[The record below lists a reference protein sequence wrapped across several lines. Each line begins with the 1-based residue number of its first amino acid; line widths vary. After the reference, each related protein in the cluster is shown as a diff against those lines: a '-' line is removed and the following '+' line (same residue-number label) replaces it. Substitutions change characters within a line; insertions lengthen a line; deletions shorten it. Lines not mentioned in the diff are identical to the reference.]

1 MRGISGLLAE
11 VERRCI
17 LRGPEAWSGEAT
29 LRVTERTF
37 YPALLKIISEKGGSG
52 VTEVQY
58 DTVPDIE
65 FDFLGY
71 RWLLSVKL
79 GESPNLIKDA
89 FVQYLR
95 NKQESGVEYGLLLML
110 PDSIRKTKPKEDDV
124 LTAIRHS
131 TATVLVDAGP
141 VKDEYRDRTFGDIL
155 DLLRV
160 EVAPLIEKGVEK
172 HYPLALV
179 ISLLRI
185 QVQEV
190 MSQLV
195 LSEDAILRIVTD
207 RKLMS
212 NLGRLS
218 RQEVE
223 DVGRFL
229 AAYIVLSQILFL
241 RLFAVVHTDAVSISR
256 IMTRARLRSAF
267 KKILDIN
274 YRPIYE
280 LDVLDSVPDKYLR
293 DTFDLIWGLA
303 VERVRYELPGRIFH
317 ALMPSR
323 IRKLLAAFYT
333 RPQAAEIL
341 ARLTIDRGDATVF
354 DPASGSGTILVAAYR
369 AKQRHF
375 EAQHKPGNPH
385 KRFCEDEI
393 FGADIMPFAV
403 HLTSANLAAMDV
415 AATIERTQIIQGD
428 SIELVAG
435 KAYESSL
442 QLGLFRSPRKAK
454 TTSGEEYEVTLD
466 AVDAVLMN
474 PPFTK
479 IERGIKKFVNMDRFA
494 EAAGGEVGLW
504 GHFIPLANEFLKDG
518 GTFGAVLPI
527 NVLRGRESARVRA
540 FLFQRWTPL
549 YVLKPTRNYGFSEWA
564 EYRDVLFIARKGGPD
579 PSHRVKFC
587 LVKKDLTALDEQDI
601 DSLSDAVK
609 TRSRLRSPDLDIDSH
624 AVSDIL
630 PRSMNLMWFCGVV
643 DFKHRDALVNFYA
656 RLKDSVSK
664 FPPDYVREGYRS
676 EQGIAGFLFLTRRIV
691 DARVEE
697 AFLHFEHDKGPAISA
712 ESKLG
717 SVYQIERTALVPS
730 VRTSVGLRTLDITH
744 GCDYLAR
751 QPYREIRRVQRACG
765 FKGTLQPTFWE
776 FQQRTID
783 AISANLVTVRRVNPY
798 SPQTH
803 LLAFVSD
810 IPLCPG
816 DQFKSIAEGDPKIA
830 RAVCVLLNSCLFLTQ
845 FFLLREESTGRF
857 LDIRAYDF
865 YEMNLYPKG
874 EHVSALYKVFEKY
887 RDVNFPSLR
896 EQLDTRFDDRYE
908 EFWQQARGKAHQS
921 KLWTLGGKPVEP
933 SKVRVEFDLDV
944 TRALGVKVSEDELRA
959 VYAAIVN
966 EMIATRGLTKD

>member
-1 MRGISGLLAE
+1 MG
-11 VERRCI
+11 
-17 LRGPEAWSGEAT
+17 
-29 LRVTERTF
+29 VTERTF

-58 DTVPDIE
+58 DGVPDIE
-65 FDFLGY
+65 FDFLDH

-95 NKQESGVEYGLLLML
+95 NKQESGAEHGLLLMFL
-110 PDSIRKTKPKEDDV
+110 DSVRKTRPTEDAV
-124 LTAIRHS
+124 LNAVRQS
-131 TATVLVDAGP
+131 TVTVLVDAGP
-141 VKDEYRDRTFGDIL
+141 VKDEYRDRTFADIL

-160 EVAPLIEKGVEK
+160 EVAPLIAKGIQK
-172 HYPLALV
+172 HYPLPLV
-179 ISLLRI
+179 ISLLRV
-185 QVQEV
+185 QVEEV

-212 NLGRLS
+212 DLGRLS
-218 RQEVE
+218 KQEVE
-223 DVGRFL
+223 DVGSFL

-241 RLFAVVHTDAVSISR
+241 RLFAVVHSGVVSVSR

-267 KKILDIN
+267 KKVLDIN

-293 DTFDLIWGLA
+293 DTFDLIWGLE

-317 ALMPSR
+317 ALMPRR

-341 ARLTIDRGDATVF
+341 ARLTIDHSDATVF

-369 AKQRHF
+369 TKRRIFADQ
-375 EAQHKPGNPH
+375 QNGGNPH

-415 AATIERTQIIQGD
+415 AETIERTQIIQGD
-428 SIELVAG
+428 SIELVTG
-435 KAYESSL
+435 TAYETSL

-454 TTSGEEYEVTLD
+454 TTSGEEYEVTLN
-466 AVDAVLMN
+466 AVDVVLMN

-479 IERGIKKFVNMDRFA
+479 VERGIRKYVNMDKFR
-494 EAAGGEVGLW
+494 EVVGGEVGLW
-504 GHFIPLANEFLKDG
+504 GHFISLTDQFLKDSG
-518 GTFGAVLPI
+518 VYGAVLPI

-540 FLFQRWTPL
+540 FLLQKWTPL

-564 EYRDVLFIARKGGPD
+564 EYRDVLFVAKKGRPE
-579 PSHRVKFC
+579 PQHRVKFC
-587 LVKKDLTALDEQDI
+587 LVKKDLTTLDEQDI
-601 DSLSDAVK
+601 EGITK
-609 TRSRLRSPDLDIDSH
+609 TVRTQTRLRSADLDIDSH
-624 AVSDIL
+624 RLSEIL

-643 DFKHRDALVNFYA
+643 DFQHRDTLVNFYE
-656 RLKDSVSK
+656 KFKGVIDK
-664 FPPDYVREGYRS
+664 FPAEYVREGYRS
-676 EQGIAGFLFLTRRIV
+676 EQGIAQFLFLTRRIV

-697 AFLHFEHDKGPAISA
+697 AFLQFDHDSGSEITAQ
-712 ESKLG
+712 SKLG
-717 SVYQIERTALVPS
+717 TTYYIERSALVPS
-730 VRTSVGLRTLDITH
+730 LRTPIGLRTLDIGGMT
-744 GCDYLAR
+744 DYIAR
-751 QPYREIRRVQRACG
+751 QTYRELRRVQRACG
-765 FKGTLQPTFWE
+765 FKGGLLPTFWE
-776 FQQRTID
+776 SHQRTIE
-783 AISANLVTVRRVNPY
+783 AISSNLVTVRRMNPY

-803 LLAFVSD
+803 LLAFVSESR
-810 IPLCPG
+810 ICPG
-816 DQFKSIAEGDPKIA
+816 DQLASIAEKDPRIA
-830 RAVCVLLNSCLFLTQ
+830 RALCVVLNSCLLLTQ

-857 LDIRAYDF
+857 LHIRSYDF
-865 YEMNLYPKG
+865 YEMTLYPKA
-874 EHVSALYKVFEKY
+874 EHIGALHAVFEKY
-887 RDVNFPSLR
+887 RGVEFPSLR
-896 EQLDTRFDDRYE
+896 EQLDTNFVDRYK

-921 KLWTLGGKPVEP
+921 GLWTVGSKSVEP
-933 SKVRVEFDLDV
+933 SKARVEFDLDV
-944 TRALGVKVSEDELRA
+944 TRALGVKVSEDELRE